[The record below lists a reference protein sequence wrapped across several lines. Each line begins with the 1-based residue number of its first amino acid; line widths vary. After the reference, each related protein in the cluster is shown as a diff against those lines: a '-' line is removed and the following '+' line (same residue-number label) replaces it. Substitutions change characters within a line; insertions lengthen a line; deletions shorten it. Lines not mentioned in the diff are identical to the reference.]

1 MTFFEAYARF
11 GPDTIAISEALGIPE
26 HEADRL
32 INERMNELHASRE
45 KNERLRA
52 ELREIR
58 ARRPA

>member
-1 MTFFEAYARF
+1 MTFSEAYSLF
-11 GPDTIAISEALGIPE
+11 GPDTIAISEALGIAE

-32 INERMNELHASRE
+32 INERMDRKYRDRVEHARI
-45 KNERLRA
+45 RG

>member
-1 MTFFEAYARF
+1 MTFSEAYALH

-32 INERMNELHASRE
+32 VNERMEQKARRRADNA
-45 KNERLRA
+45 RLRA

-58 ARRPA
+58 AKRPA